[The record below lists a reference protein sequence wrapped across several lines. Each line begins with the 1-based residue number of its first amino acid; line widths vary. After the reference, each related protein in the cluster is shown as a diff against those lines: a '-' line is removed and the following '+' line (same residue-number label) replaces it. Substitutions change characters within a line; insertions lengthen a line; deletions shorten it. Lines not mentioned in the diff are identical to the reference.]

1 MLFTVLFKCLCSF
14 TFLLK
19 MPFFHVISFVCLIN
33 VYQLPCGGAEKV
45 DRLFNH
51 QPSCFLGSQETN
63 QPHLNFGFQ
72 KHDPPLTHHTT
83 WVGSV
88 ILLVFRQG
96 HGLWIAAA
104 IAVLG
109 VSAKWTQN
117 RGFCFSDSLFP
128 CRHLPA
134 I

>member
-1 MLFTVLFKCLCSF
+1 M
-14 TFLLK
+14 
-19 MPFFHVISFVCLIN
+19 
-33 VYQLPCGGAEKV
+33 

-72 KHDPPLTHHTT
+72 KRDPPLTHHTT

-104 IAVLG
+104 IAVVFLQATFALRSPG
-109 VSAKWTQN
+109 LELSGAYVEPPS
-117 RGFCFSDSLFP
+117 S
-128 CRHLPA
+128 
-134 I
+134 